1 MNFSVKNLLPCNHI
15 VRYGYDM
22 EKDFISRLKEDYNEN
37 EEMYGVEYVKI
48 DEKNLKI
55 LEKVRKFL
63 NDNGYSTIDT
73 KLDSSNCII
82 EIHFANT
89 VNKEY
94 AHSAF
99 AVHQESE
106 GDFENVSTLICYIT
120 NTGEG
125 GEFGIYR
132 NGDESSLFCK
142 IPTNSTDNLIPCIMF
157 DDKLWHYPQPFR
169 NGTRFALSFHIKSR
183 RDTIYIND

>member
-1 MNFSVKNLLPCNHI
+1 MNFSVKNLLPCNTI

-22 EKDFISRLKEDYNEN
+22 KKDFISRLKEDYNEN

-73 KLDSSNCII
+73 KLDSSNCTI

-106 GDFENVSTLICYIT
+106 GDF
-120 NTGEG
+120 
-125 GEFGIYR
+125 
-132 NGDESSLFCK
+132 
-142 IPTNSTDNLIPCIMF
+142 
-157 DDKLWHYPQPFR
+157 
-169 NGTRFALSFHIKSR
+169 
-183 RDTIYIND
+183 